1 MNIKAI
7 IFDWAR
13 TLYDVESEKEFE
25 DAEDV
30 LVYCKSKNYH
40 LGLVSLI
47 DKEESIIDTTIE
59 SRNKQ
64 IGNSSLK
71 NYFEKILT
79 TEGNKDLIIEEM
91 IKYFGFPNNEI
102 LIVDD
107 RTIRGIKYG
116 DKHGCQTAW
125 LQKGI
130 FQNQLPNNET
140 GDPTYVIKSLSE
152 LKGII

>member
-13 TLYDVESEKEFE
+13 TLYDVENEKEFE
-25 DAEDV
+25 DAEDI
-30 LVYCKSKNYH
+30 LVYFKSKNYR
-40 LGLVSLI
+40 LGLVSLV
-47 DKEESIIDTTIE
+47 DKEESIVDTTIE

-64 IGNSSLK
+64 ISNSFLK
-71 NYFEKILT
+71 NYFEKILI

-91 IKYFGFPNNEI
+91 IKYFNFPNDEI

-107 RTIRGIKYG
+107 RMMRGVRYG
-116 DKHGCQTAW
+116 NKIGCQTVW

-130 FQNQLPNNET
+130 FKDQLPNQET
-140 GDPTYVIKSLSE
+140 GVPTYIIKSLSE